1 MDMKNSI
8 AQATLESELRFVYTA
23 ANPNQQYVESKK
35 RIFIS
40 RCHDIDNTEDHD
52 NISVDAVKTTA
63 FGMLDDYFEAM
74 LLKALHIR

>member
-1 MDMKNSI
+1 MDMRNSI

-35 RIFIS
+35 RLFIS

-52 NISVDAVKTTA
+52 NISVDAVKKTA
-63 FGMLDDYFEAM
+63 FGMLDNDCEAM
-74 LLKALHIR
+74 LLRALHIR